1 MDPILRKELLLLYL
15 NSKPNVNSVGYGF
28 KKIGGVETD
37 IPAIIYGVY
46 EKKPASTLSS
56 SELIPPRIN
65 INGVSY
71 RTDVNQQD
79 DAKYVTCYTDSNDT
93 NIQRLRGNP
102 ALLVPTKGGNQII
115 QFPTGWS
122 PAPGGGFY
130 ISVGTLGFCAVDNF
144 DNKVVGVTNSH
155 VVCYKRLYCSERDPL
170 TEISDPYN
178 TAQPHVW
185 TNVNTEMYNPSALV
199 SDGGGIVLTYPYLKR
214 YFPVT
219 DIDINYVD
227 CALMTP
233 VNQNT
238 WIDNNSY
245 QIWGPTTQPQYTG
258 YMPFATSGEI
268 DNLLTTNPNLY
279 STGRTT
285 GPKGWG
291 PGPSCRLRCSMI
303 NEFTQVSDGDMLQ
316 DWGECIRFEYQ
327 DGSVD
332 PVAGGD
338 SGSCL
343 WADFSG
349 TWKIIGLVFAGNSTL
364 RFGLANRIDR
374 VAAAMNI
381 RAWDATY
388 SPNITASNMITES
401 YPIGAPEGAQAT
413 VTVGGR
419 VYYQAGFAY

>member
-1 MDPILRKELLLLYL
+1 MDPVLRKELLLLYQ
-15 NSKPNVNSVGYGF
+15 NSDSNINSVGYGH
-28 KKIGGVETD
+28 KKIGSIET
-37 IPAIIYGVY
+37 PELSVVYGVY
-46 EKKPASTLSS
+46 EKKPLSSIATSQRIPSTLS
-56 SELIPPRIN
+56 
-65 INGVSY
+65 INGTTY
-71 RTDVNQQD
+71 RTDVNEQD
-79 DAKYVTCYTDSNDT
+79 DPIFVTCYTDVNNI

-102 ALLVPTKGGNQII
+102 SLLAPTKGGNQII

-122 PAPGGGFY
+122 PAPGGGY
-130 ISVGTLGFCAVDNF
+130 YLSVGTLGFCAVDTI

-155 VVCYKRLYCSERDPL
+155 VACYKRLFCSERDPL
-170 TEISDPYN
+170 TELTDPYN

-185 TNVNTEMYNPSALV
+185 TNVNTDYYNPGALV
-199 SDGGGIVLTYPYLKR
+199 SDAGGIVLTYPYLKR
-214 YFPVT
+214 YLPVT
-219 DIDINYVD
+219 DIGINYVD

-233 VNQNT
+233 SNQSG

-245 QIWGPTTQPQYTG
+245 QIWGPTTEPQYAG
-258 YMPFATSGEI
+258 YMPFATSSEI

-291 PGPSCRLRCSMI
+291 PGPSCRLRCSRI
-303 NEFTQVSDGDMLQ
+303 NEFTQVNDGGMIQ

-343 WADFSG
+343 WADFG
-349 TWKIIGLVFAGNSTL
+349 GIWKIIGLVFAGNPAL

-374 VAAAMNI
+374 VAVAMNI
-381 RAWDATY
+381 RAWDASY
-388 SPNITASNMITES
+388 LPNVTPSNQVLQE
-401 YPIGAPEGAQAT
+401 YPVGSPEGSQAT

-419 VYYQAGFAY
+419 LYYQAGFAY